1 MEHPFGEMDS
11 RLLKHFERAKL
22 YENSEFDQRYINRDL
37 LQTNPYV
44 NELRNIEDRYQ
55 VLEEIG
61 RGGMKRIER
70 AVDKFTDRTVA
81 LASIKSIENSEDIE
95 NFLREARLTAS
106 LQHQNIIPVYDLGID
121 TGNRPYFTMKLIEG
135 DNLNDII
142 KKIREGNRGY
152 RGKYKLRV
160 LLDIFLKVCDA
171 VAYAHSHNIVH
182 LDLKPH
188 NIQVS
193 DHGEVLLC
201 DWGLARRLEDRPT
214 GNLAKS
220 ELRSLDDRES
230 TLDTFIKG
238 TPGYMSPEQA
248 SGNFDETSKK
258 TDVFSLGAILY
269 TILTLEIPYDNSSL
283 ETMIDDTVNGNIIL
297 PSELSSG
304 RDIPD
309 ALEKICLK
317 CMEVDKIS
325 RYVSVKKLAD
335 DIRAWEEGFVTSVED
350 QTFRG
355 QLSSFYKR
363 NRKACFAGL
372 GVLFI
377 LFIVSSFF
385 LILLYKSAGRAE
397 KARLETQDTL
407 NNLVLMEKEKALL
420 AKDASFRFYNKAM
433 DFIKKGLFK
442 EAEEPL
448 AYSLDLNP
456 HLKESWKLSAQL
468 KLLKGKVK
476 DAYKDA
482 AKSDDSNLIYI
493 IKRNL
498 REGRNDLQ
506 SGLECILENSRVN
519 KDGLWVKI
527 LKSKLNTM
535 PLQSKVPIVI
545 EMIRENNGLMT
556 LKSYYKF
563 VDKKLILDLSNNPKL
578 SDITYLELLK
588 IHELNLSET
597 SVQALKPLLGQPL
610 EKVNLHHTKI
620 RGIKALA
627 GAPVR
632 ELSIEGSEFK
642 DLTPLKGSPIEILD
656 LGRGDYNL
664 NFLNTLKN
672 LKRIELPQGLFTQE
686 ELQVLKPQIEV
697 TYREYRV
704 QKKDKRKK

>member
-1 MEHPFGEMDS
+1 MDKPFGEMDS

-37 LQTNPYV
+37 LQTNSYIT
-44 NELRNIEDRYQ
+44 ELRNIEDRYEI
-55 VLEEIG
+55 VEEIG

-121 TGNRPYFTMKLIEG
+121 EGSHPYFTMKLIEG

-142 KKIREGNRGY
+142 KKIREGNRGFK
-152 RGKYKLRV
+152 GKYKLRT

-214 GNLAKS
+214 GNVAKS

-230 TLDTFIKG
+230 TLDTYIKG

-248 SGNFDETSKK
+248 SGHFDETSKK

-283 ETMIDDTVNGNIIL
+283 ESMIDDTVNGNVIV
-297 PSELSSG
+297 PSCLAPN

-309 ALEKICLK
+309 ALERICLK

-363 NRKACFAGL
+363 NRKACYLGMAVFFA
-372 GVLFI
+372 FI
-377 LFIVSSFF
+377 IVSSFF
-385 LILLYKSAGRAE
+385 LILLYQSAGRAE
-397 KARLETQDTL
+397 RARLETQDTL
-407 NNLVLMEKEKALL
+407 NNLMLMEKEKTLL
-420 AKDASFRFYNKAM
+420 AKDASFRVYNKAL
-433 DFIKKGLFK
+433 DLVKKGKFE
-442 EAEEPL
+442 EAKEPL
-448 AYSLDLNP
+448 AYSLDLNST
-456 HLKESWKLSAQL
+456 LKESWKLSAQL
-468 KLLKGKVK
+468 KLLKGRVK
-476 DAYKDA
+476 EAYKDA
-482 AKSDDSNLIYI
+482 QKSDDSNLLFI

-498 REGRNDLQ
+498 REGRNNLQ
-506 SGLECILENSRVN
+506 AGLECILENSRVN
-519 KDGLWVKI
+519 KDDLWIGI
-527 LKSKLNTM
+527 LIQKLNEL
-535 PLQSKVPIVI
+535 PLGSKVPVVL
-545 EMIRENNGLMT
+545 EMIRKKNGLVT
-556 LKSYYKF
+556 LKSSYGFKG
-563 VDKKLILDLSNNPKL
+563 DKLILDLSKNLKL
-578 SDITYLELLK
+578 NDISFLDLLK

-597 SVQALKPLLGQPL
+597 GVSALKPLLGQPL
-610 EKVNLHHTKI
+610 EKLNLYHTKV

-627 GAPVR
+627 GAPLQ
-632 ELSIEGSEFK
+632 ELSIEGSSFN
-642 DLTPLKGSPIEILD
+642 DLSPLKGSPIEFLD
-656 LGRGDYNL
+656 LGRGNYSIK
-664 NFLNTLKN
+664 FLSSLKK
-672 LKRIELPQGLFTQE
+672 LKKIELPMGLFTAD
-686 ELQVLKPQIEV
+686 ELKELRPGIEV
-697 TYREYRV
+697 IYRDYRI
-704 QKKDKRKK
+704 QKKDRRKK